1 MASLKSWWRGLRPRI
16 LNLPLYLAARL
27 IGTTLKIEVQGWE
40 KVAAVSQGKIIA
52 GWHGRSFIPAI
63 LFRNRGYW
71 AIISQSR
78 DGQMQNRVFQRFG
91 FQTIRG
97 STGRG
102 GARAAVQAIRV
113 LREGETMAFTPDGPR
128 GPNEV
133 VQMGVIVMAQRSG
146 AALIPIGTSAQR
158 RWIAPAWDR
167 YMIPKPF
174 SRAIAIFGDPI
185 YVHSDADEQAQEQA
199 RAQLES
205 AIVEI
210 QMQAEALMGH
220 GMKEG

>member
-1 MASLKSWWRGLRPRI
+1 
-16 LNLPLYLAARL
+16 LNLPLYLGARF
-27 IGTTLKIEVQGWE
+27 IGATLRIEVEGWE
-40 KVAAVSQGKIIA
+40 KVVAVREGKIIA

-146 AALIPIGTSAQR
+146 AALIPIGTSAHR

-174 SRAIAIFGDPI
+174 SRAIAVFGDPI
-185 YVHSDADEQAQEQA
+185 YVDPDADEQAQETA
-199 RAQLES
+199 RAELES
-205 AIVEI
+205 AIRELQVR
-210 QMQAEALMGH
+210 AEARMGH
-220 GMKEG
+220 GMTER